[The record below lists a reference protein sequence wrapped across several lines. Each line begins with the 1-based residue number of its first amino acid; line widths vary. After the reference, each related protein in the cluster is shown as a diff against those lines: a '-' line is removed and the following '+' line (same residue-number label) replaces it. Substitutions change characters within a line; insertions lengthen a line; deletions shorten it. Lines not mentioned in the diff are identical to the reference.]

1 MKKNNESQKNLNKD
15 NNNSNDFFKKKGIGP
30 GDEVDPQAGSGGDFQ
45 AYKKSSNNNNVFWFV
60 LASVLIFYI
69 GTAWGKSQTD
79 TADGPTDKFSVF
91 MEELSN
97 PKSLL
102 KNTEEGKPE
111 KVDFGVFWDTWNELD
126 KSYIDKESLKT
137 QERVY
142 GAVEGMVKAAGDPYT
157 NFMTPEETEDFNTDM
172 EGSFEGIGAEI
183 GVREEVLTIIAPI
196 SGMPAEKAGLKAG
209 DKVIEINGESASDLN
224 VDEAVEKIRGPKGSK
239 VTLSILREG
248 ESETQ
253 NVEIIRDEIDLKSV
267 RYEKKED
274 GIAYVQIANFSE
286 DTSAEFNKEITKV
299 IADDN
304 KGIVLDLRNNPGGYL
319 NIAVEMASKFI
330 PRGELVVQERKS
342 NGKVDEFKALGGANL
357 EELPVV
363 VLINEGSASASEIL
377 AGALRDQKESLLV
390 GEKSF
395 GKGSVQQLKKLKD
408 GSSLKVTIAEWLTPN
423 GDSINEEGLNPDIK
437 VEITKENIEDQED
450 VQLERALEEIRK
462 KINQ

>member
-1 MKKNNESQKNLNKD
+1 MKKNNDSQKKLNKD
-15 NNNSNDFFKKKGIGP
+15 SRGSADLFTKKGIGP
-30 GDEVDPQAGSGGDFQ
+30 GDEVGSQADFGKHHRS
-45 AYKKSSNNNNVFWFV
+45 YKKNSKNNVFWFV
-60 LASVLIFYI
+60 LSGVLIFYI

-79 TADGPTDKFSVF
+79 TADGPADKFSVF

-102 KNTEEGKPE
+102 KNTEEGKSE
-111 KVDFGVFWDTWNELD
+111 KVDFSVFWETWNELD
-126 KSYIDKESLKT
+126 KSFIDKENLKT

-157 NFMTPEETEDFNTDM
+157 NFMTPEETDNFNTDM

-183 GVREEVLTIIAPI
+183 GVREDVLTIIAPI

-224 VDEAVEKIRGPKGSK
+224 VDEAVEKIRGPKGSR

-253 NVEIIRDEIDLKSV
+253 NVEITRDEIDLKSV

-304 KGIVLDLRNNPGGYL
+304 KGVVLDLRNNPGGFL

-330 PRGELVVQERKS
+330 PRGELIVQERKS
-342 NGKVDEFKALGGANL
+342 NGKIDEFKALGGANL
-357 EELPVV
+357 EELSVV
-363 VLINEGSASASEIL
+363 VLMNEGSASASEIL
-377 AGALRDQKESLLV
+377 AGALRDQKGSLLI

-423 GDSINEEGLNPDIK
+423 GDSINEEGLDPDIK
-437 VEITKENIEDQED
+437 VELTQENIENQED
-450 VQLERALEEIRK
+450 VQLERALEEIKK